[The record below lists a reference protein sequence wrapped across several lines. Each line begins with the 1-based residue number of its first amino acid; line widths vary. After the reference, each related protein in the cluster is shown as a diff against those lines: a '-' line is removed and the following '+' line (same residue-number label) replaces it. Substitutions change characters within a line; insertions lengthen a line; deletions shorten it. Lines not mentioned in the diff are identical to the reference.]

1 CILHVHT
8 SAAAAVSAMK
18 CGLLPLSQEALI
30 CGEVSYLDYSGIIV
44 EEEQKDQII
53 RSLGPTNKILFLR
66 NHGIV
71 CCAGSIEEA
80 YYKALNCVEACEIQ
94 IR

>member
-1 CILHVHT
+1 
-8 SAAAAVSAMK
+8 M
-18 CGLLPLSQEALI
+18 
-30 CGEVSYLDYSGIIV
+30 

-80 YYKALNCVEACEIQ
+80 YYLALNCVAACEIQ
-94 IR
+94 IRAVVVGLDNVILLTDDVKKDVRQVTSKGT